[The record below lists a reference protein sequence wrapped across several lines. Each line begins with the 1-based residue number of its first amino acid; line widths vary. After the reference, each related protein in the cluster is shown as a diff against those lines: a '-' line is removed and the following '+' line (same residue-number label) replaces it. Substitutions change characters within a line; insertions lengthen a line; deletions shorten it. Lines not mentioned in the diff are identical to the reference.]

1 MKSTLPI
8 LACGFSAFFTLSCPG
23 QEEPPPPPADPPA
36 VPPAEN
42 GQIRPKTGPIRVNG
56 IAAKANGE
64 IITMNE
70 LMIKVAPL
78 QSVLMARYPR
88 RGPAY
93 QAQLKTLRG
102 EVLDDLIDRAII
114 YAEFKERARPFT
126 DRDLEDEVQRI
137 VQVSYAGDEKLFR
150 DYLKA
155 TNLTRDQ
162 FKQQQR
168 KEILVQAVRSQHFGD
183 VPPPTEAE
191 LRKEYSTWSVA
202 NRDRTKDVAT
212 YKRIYL
218 PKAEG
223 GGPLAQLK
231 LAEDLGKKLKDGGDF
246 AVAAKTYSRDSHAE
260 NGGLWEDVPRSDLN
274 HEFGFI
280 LFESEG
286 NDVIGPFE
294 DPYGFNIIQVVKR
307 DYGPAEPFAKVR
319 DRMKKRVEAEKK
331 NANFEEWMK
340 KMRAR
345 ADIKKMID

>member
-1 MKSTLPI
+1 MNNTLPI
-8 LACGFSAFFTLSCPG
+8 LACGLIAATMLDANA
-23 QEEPPPPPADPPA
+23 QEKAPATSTS
-36 VPPAEN
+36 E
-42 GQIRPKTGPIRVNG
+42 IRESSGPIQVNG

-88 RGPAY
+88 RGPNY
-93 QAQLKTLRG
+93 QAQLKSLRQ

-114 YAEFKERARPFT
+114 YAEYKERARPFS

-137 VQVSYAGDEKLFR
+137 IQNVYSGDEKLFR

-162 FKQQQR
+162 FKEQQR
-168 KEILVQAVRSQHFGD
+168 KEILVQIVRSQHFGD
-183 VPPPTEAE
+183 VAPPTDLE
-191 LRKEYSTWSVA
+191 LEKEYSTWSIA
-202 NRDRTKDVAT
+202 NRDRSKDVAT
-212 YKRIYL
+212 YRRIYL
-218 PKAEG
+218 PKSEG

-231 LAEDLGKKLKDGGDF
+231 VAEELGEKLKQGADF
-246 AVAAKTYSRDSHAE
+246 TEAAKQYSRDSRAE
-260 NGGLWEDVPRSDLN
+260 NGGLWKDVLRSDLN
-274 HEFGFI
+274 REFGFI

-294 DPYGFNIIQVVKR
+294 DPYGFNIIQVIERKL
-307 DYGPAEPFAKVR
+307 GPAEPLSKVR
-319 DRMKKRVEAEKK
+319 EVMQRRVEAEKK
-331 NANFEEWMK
+331 NANFEEWMG

-345 ADIKKMID
+345 AEVEKMID

>member
-1 MKSTLPI
+1 MKLTLPA
-8 LACGFSAFFTLSCPG
+8 LATTLTALLVLPSTA
-23 QEEPPPPPADPPA
+23 QEAPA
-36 VPPAEN
+36 VPPPPGGGE
-42 GQIRPKTGPIRVNG
+42 QEIRKKSGPIRVNG
-56 IAAKANGE
+56 IAAKANAE

-88 RGPAY
+88 RGAAY
-93 QAQLKTLRG
+93 QAQLKELKDDI
-102 EVLDDLIDRAII
+102 LDDLIDRAII
-114 YAEFKERARPFT
+114 FSEFKERARPFP
-126 DRDLEDEVQRI
+126 DEDLENEVKRI
-137 VQVSYAGDEKLFR
+137 IQNTYGGDEELFR
-150 DYLKA
+150 KYLKA

-162 FKQQQR
+162 FKEQQR
-168 KEILVQAVRSQHFGD
+168 KEILVQIVRSQHFGD
-183 VPPPTEAE
+183 IPPPSEAE
-191 LRKEYSTWSVA
+191 LRKEYKEWSIA

-231 LAEDLGKKLKDGGDF
+231 LAEDLGVKLKGGADF
-246 AVAAKTYSRDSHAE
+246 AEAAKTFSRDSHAE
-260 NGGLWEDVPRSDLN
+260 DGGLWEDVPRSDLN

-280 LFESEG
+280 LFETEG

-307 DYGPAEPFAKVR
+307 DLGPSKPFDEVR
-319 DRMKKRVEAEKK
+319 DIMKKRVEAEKK
-331 NANFEEWMK
+331 NANFGEWME